1 MRALL
6 AVVAVALLIDALVLI
21 SETAWAAPPADP
33 TVRIVWSAPA
43 GCSSEEA
50 VLHEMQRVIGGPP
63 PRGAS
68 AHAVVQEDS
77 PGHWSERLS
86 TEVDGVT
93 GERTLSADSCDGLAA
108 ATGLILA
115 WTIDPQHA
123 SLAGLSPATEVK
135 APSTPSASAQPA
147 DAPPPTPPA
156 ATAPAEAPPM
166 RPPAPAPA
174 PAQPARQPQAEPVR
188 GGGYPAVRG
197 IVAIDALGD
206 IGSWPSVGLA
216 GRVTLGAIVWRLRF
230 EVSFADWLSESAY
243 AAPPLTN
250 EGTTLHPIEGALRG
264 CFRWELRRRL
274 EFDPC
279 FGAGPA
285 YVTSSGTAETIPTH
299 DSTAWWTL
307 FADAM
312 GTWAFAP
319 PLALRLSL
327 GIAVPLAR
335 PEFDIDEPAGV
346 TPVFLHRAW
355 PVAARAALG
364 VEARFP

>member
-6 AVVAVALLIDALVLI
+6 GLVAFGLLIDALVLT
-21 SETAWAAPPADP
+21 SETVWAAPPRGP
-33 TVRIVWSAPA
+33 SVRVIWSAPA

-63 PRGAS
+63 PRGAN
-68 AHAVVQEDS
+68 AHAVVEEDA

-86 TEVDGVT
+86 TEVDGVS

-135 APSTPSASAQPA
+135 DPQAPSASAQPA
-147 DAPPPTPPA
+147 DVTPPTPPP
-156 ATAPAEAPPM
+156 ATAPAEAPPV
-166 RPPAPAPA
+166 RPPAPMRVGS
-174 PAQPARQPQAEPVR
+174 ARQPQAEPVR
-188 GGGYPAVRG
+188 GGGYSALRG

-216 GRVTLGAIVWRLRF
+216 GRVTLGAMVWRLRF

-243 AAPPLTN
+243 APPPRNN
-250 EGTTLHPIEGALRG
+250 EGTTLHPIEGAVRG
-264 CFRWELRRRL
+264 CFRWELGRRL
-274 EFDPC
+274 EVDPC
-279 FGAGPA
+279 LGAGPT
-285 YVTSSGTAETIPTH
+285 YVTSNGTNETIPNH
-299 DSTAWWTL
+299 DGSTSWGTL
-307 FADAM
+307 FGDAM
-312 GTWAFAP
+312 GTWLFAP

-346 TPVFLHRAW
+346 SPVLLHQAW
-355 PVAARAALG
+355 PVAARGALG